1 MCFKTSI
8 LFLFNCVIITDSKR
22 SQLSSV
28 KSSDNNSRLSDL
40 MNDARSLF
48 AGRKTKQTKVQKIKL
63 SARAKE
69 LIKTSLLTAKARATN
84 FVETEDG
91 LKPAEEV
98 ARIKEEKA
106 AIVITGNFS
115 FNHFLHSS
123 VHFFPRLFKYLF
135 RIIANGTG

>member
-1 MCFKTSI
+1 MYYKIIFIFVCF
-8 LFLFNCVIITDSKR
+8 TDAKQ
-22 SQLSSV
+22 SQPPTV
-28 KSSDNNSRLSDL
+28 KQSDNNSRLSDL

-48 AGRKTKQTKVQKIKL
+48 AGRAGRKTKETKVQKIKL

-98 ARIKEEKA
+98 ARINEEKTA
-106 AIVITGNFS
+106 AAITGNFS
-115 FNHFLHSS
+115 FIAFIPA
-123 VHFFPRLFKYLF
+123 VFF
-135 RIIANGTG
+135 

>member
-1 MCFKTSI
+1 
-8 LFLFNCVIITDSKR
+8 
-22 SQLSSV
+22 
-28 KSSDNNSRLSDL
+28 

-98 ARIKEEKA
+98 ARINEEKA
-106 AIVITGNFS
+106 AIVLNGNFKCPTY
-115 FNHFLHSS
+115 FYCH
-123 VHFFPRLFKYLF
+123 
-135 RIIANGTG
+135 